1 MKTYCFCFLLF
12 MASANINAK
21 DKVACT
27 SYQQDKGIEDILIDK
42 LFRLVEVKQLNI
54 ELKKY
59 KASASVMITAKP
71 TSDSPYYEV
80 TVGYDGP
87 SRFESR
93 YFFRIK
99 KDKIK
104 QENIE
109 PYIEVMD
116 IAEADYV
123 PLLQYRKKSK

>member
-1 MKTYCFCFLLF
+1 MV
-12 MASANINAK
+12 SANINAR
-21 DKVACT
+21 DKVACN
-27 SYQQDKGIEDILIDK
+27 SCQQSKSIEDILIGK
-42 LFRLVEVKQLNI
+42 VFNLIEIKRLNV

-87 SRFESR
+87 VRFESR

-99 KDKIK
+99 KDRIN
-104 QENIE
+104 QSNIE

-123 PLLQYRKKSK
+123 PLLQYRKKSNK